1 MRTHTELLL
10 HPYQQDYP
18 CLQVSVDL
26 RAAGGQMVPRWKMK
40 QMVEAALVS
49 GLDHLLSLYNTPM
62 VVVEGDDK
70 LGERR
75 AFVEQDDPAKGA
87 TRLESVKLSREYLQT
102 LSW

>member
-26 RAAGGQMVPRWKMK
+26 RATGGQMVPRWKMK
-40 QMVEAALVS
+40 QMVEAALVR
-49 GLDHLLSLYNTPM
+49 GLNHLMYLYNAQM
-62 VVVEGDDK
+62 VVVEGDLL

-75 AFVEQDDPAKGA
+75 AFVEQADPAYMARVA
-87 TRLESVKLSREYLQT
+87 TAILFI
-102 LSW
+102 